1 MQTKTDRNTQT
12 INIEMT
18 QYGKD
23 DDADIEVS
31 SWRFNKLTT
40 TYYAD
45 INSRRPGLPTSMS
58 SSASSLLFILSSN
71 VFSL

>member
-1 MQTKTDRNTQT
+1 MQTKTDGNTQT

-45 INSRRPGLPTSMS
+45 VNSRRSDPPTSMS
-58 SSASSLLFILSSN
+58 SSSLSLLFTLSSN
-71 VFSL
+71 VFFL

>member
-45 INSRRPGLPTSMS
+45 INSRRPDLPTSIS

-71 VFSL
+71 VFFL